1 MFYVFTF
8 MLLFTQLM
16 KSVFIM
22 YRAVFSFIN
31 IDDWLTDWFLSF
43 IQVSM
48 DKNLTCGGIEIAV
61 VNFRSDSFKG
71 HGKSE
76 HTETQS
82 GKF

>member
-1 MFYVFTF
+1 M
-8 MLLFTQLM
+8 
-16 KSVFIM
+16 I
-22 YRAVFSFIN
+22 
-31 IDDWLTDWFLSF
+31 DWLTDWFLSF